1 MLLAERQWRA
11 RCPSEN
17 ISPKQNF
24 GSHTLR
30 LPQSFYPAESF
41 PEISALGAGWQAIRA
56 EFLALRAPLLDID
69 RVDKTHAEVFAE
81 IQQHVEGGGQF
92 GWLQGWRENPRWIQY
107 ALVLNDEPLP
117 FVVDLFPQ
125 TLALLRRFSGIKVA
139 GFSQL
144 QPHGFLSTHRHPELA
159 EEGLLQCHVTI
170 DAPDDRN
177 YCYLNVGGDFRQHT
191 NGGTLVF
198 DGSLDHFA
206 VNASDTSRTILY
218 LEFDPLKAG
227 GKPR

>member
-1 MLLAERQWRA
+1 MYFSATTLAGLVA
-11 RCPSEN
+11 R
-17 ISPKQNF
+17 
-24 GSHTLR
+24 LR
-30 LPQSFYPAESF
+30 TSASIQPAAADAVHRPPFHPVESF
-41 PEISALGAGWQAIRA
+41 PHIAALGANWPTIRD

-81 IQQHVEGGGQF
+81 IGRHVEGGGEF
-92 GWLQGWRENPRWIQY
+92 GWLQGWRENPHWVQY
-107 ALVLNDEPLP
+107 ALLLNDEPLP
-117 FVVDLFPQ
+117 FVVDLFPN

-144 QPHGFLSTHRHPELA
+144 KPHGFLSTHRHPELA

-170 DAPDDRN
+170 DAPDERN
-177 YCYLNVGGDFRQHT
+177 YCYLNVGGEFRQHA

-206 VNASDTSRTILY
+206 VNASDASRTILY
-218 LEFDPLKAG
+218 LEFDPVKAG

>member
-1 MLLAERQWRA
+1 MHR
-11 RCPSEN
+11 P
-17 ISPKQNF
+17 PF
-24 GSHTLR
+24 H
-30 LPQSFYPAESF
+30 PVESF
-41 PEISALGAGWQAIRA
+41 PHIAALGANWPTIRD

-81 IQQHVEGGGQF
+81 IGRHVEGGGEF
-92 GWLQGWRENPRWIQY
+92 GWLQGWRENPHWVQY
-107 ALVLNDEPLP
+107 ALLLNDEPLP
-117 FVVDLFPQ
+117 FVVDLFPN

-144 QPHGFLSTHRHPELA
+144 KPHGFLSTHRHPELA

-170 DAPDDRN
+170 DAPDERN
-177 YCYLNVGGDFRQHT
+177 YCYLNVGGEFRQHA

-206 VNASDTSRTILY
+206 VNASDASRTILY
-218 LEFDPLKAG
+218 LEFDPVKAG

>member
-1 MLLAERQWRA
+1 M
-11 RCPSEN
+11 P
-17 ISPKQNF
+17 
-24 GSHTLR
+24 
-30 LPQSFYPAESF
+30 PQPFHPPASF
-41 PEISALGAGWQAIRA
+41 PALAPLATNWQTIRT

-81 IQQHVEGGGQF
+81 IGRHVAEGGEF
-92 GWLQGWRENPRWIQY
+92 GWLQGWRENPQWVQY
-107 ALVLNDEPLP
+107 ALLLNDEPLP

-125 TLALLRRFSGIKVA
+125 TLALLRRLSGIKVA

-144 QPHGFLSTHRHPELA
+144 KPHGFLSTHRHPELA

-170 DAPDDRN
+170 DAPDERN
-177 YCYLNVGGDFRQHT
+177 YCYLNVGGEFRQHT
-191 NGGTLVF
+191 NGGCLVF

-206 VNASDTSRTILY
+206 VNASEASRTILY
-218 LEFDPLKAG
+218 LEFDPVQAG

>member
-1 MLLAERQWRA
+1 MRRQ
-11 RCPSEN
+11 PFH
-17 ISPKQNF
+17 P
-24 GSHTLR
+24 T
-30 LPQSFYPAESF
+30 ESF
-41 PEISALGAGWQAIRA
+41 PGIASLAAHWQTIRS

-81 IQQHVEGGGQF
+81 IGRHVEDGGEF

-107 ALVLNDEPLP
+107 ALLLNDDPLL

-125 TLALLRRFSGIKVA
+125 TLALLRRLPGIKVA

-144 QPHGFLSTHRHPELA
+144 KPHGFLSTHQHPELA

-170 DAPDDRN
+170 DAPEDRN
-177 YCYLNVGGDFRQHT
+177 YYYLNVGGEFRQHT
-191 NGGTLVF
+191 NGGSLVF

-206 VNASDTSRTILY
+206 VNASEVSRTILY
-218 LEFDPLKAG
+218 LEFDPVKAG